1 MRFPQGII
9 KMALSCK
16 RYREGMK
23 GAKHMTGQEQ
33 GRQSD
38 GKMIGRVKNCVG
50 IIRRIEGKYGS
61 QG

>member
-1 MRFPQGII
+1 M
-9 KMALSCK
+9 K
-16 RYREGMK
+16 R
-23 GAKHMTGQEQ
+23 ANDVTGQEQ

-38 GKMIGRVKNCVG
+38 GKMIGRVKNCIG